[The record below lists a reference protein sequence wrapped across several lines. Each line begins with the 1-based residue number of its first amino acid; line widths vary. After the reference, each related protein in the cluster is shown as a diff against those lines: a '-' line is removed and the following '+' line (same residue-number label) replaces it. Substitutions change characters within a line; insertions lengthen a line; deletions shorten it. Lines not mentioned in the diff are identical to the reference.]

1 MVFMIGVIV
10 LFCMMFYCAEQ
21 LLVSRGNQKGPA
33 KAWKSTKAWIIYM
46 VIILIFLV
54 LLWVFRNHLP

>member
-10 LFCMMFYCAEQ
+10 LFIMMFYCAEQ
-21 LLVSRGNQKGPA
+21 LLVSRGNSRGPQ

-46 VIILIFLV
+46 VVILIFLV
-54 LLWVFRNHLP
+54 LLWVFRNQLP

>member
-21 LLVSRGNQKGPA
+21 LLVSRGKSKGPS
-33 KAWKSTKAWIIYM
+33 KAWKSTTAWIIYM

-54 LLWVFRNHLP
+54 LLWVFRNQLP